1 MDMDMD
7 NLLYNY
13 HDICLNVDYH
23 EVYNFHNFYIL
34 IYLMEVLDYV
44 CNSLLDSHVVEN
56 HNNYV
61 H

>member
-1 MDMDMD
+1 MD

-23 EVYNFHNFYIL
+23 EFYNFHNFYIL
-34 IYLMEVLDYV
+34 IYLMEEVLELDYV
-44 CNSLLDSHVVEN
+44 YNSLLNIHVVEN
-56 HNNYV
+56 HNNYE